1 MRTQA
6 LVATMAT
13 NTVIE
18 NLRGKWREFRTAEGG
33 NTVII
38 FALAVLPLFGAAG
51 AAVDYSRANSVKASM
66 QAALDSTALML
77 SREAAGL
84 NQTQLDKKAT
94 DYFTAL
100 FNRPEAYNIT
110 VKPTYTAASSQVLVT
125 GSGTVK
131 TSFMGVMGIR
141 EMAINTDATA
151 RWGTTRLRVALALDT
166 TGSMADNN
174 KIGQLKIAT
183 KDLLKTLQAAAQTPG
198 DIDVAIVPF
207 ANGVNV
213 GTSNVKETWLD
224 WSYYKVTGGG
234 GWGDNYSSSSNN
246 NNYTSSSYNN
256 WGGGGWSSSWGGDSS
271 SSWGGGSSSTDKSK
285 WQGCVMDRDQDYDVK
300 NTAPGVSLKST
311 LFPAV
316 YSTWCP
322 TSLMPLSHD
331 WTALATKVDA
341 LVAVGSTNQTIG
353 LAWAWQALSAG
364 EPFNVTAPSAD
375 TTQVIILLSDGLNT
389 ENRWTTD
396 ATKIDDRMKKACDN
410 VKAAGIQIYTILVM
424 AGNSSVLQKCAS
436 KPEMYFQLTAASQMV
451 DTFKTIG
458 TKLSKLRIA
467 D

>member
-1 MRTQA
+1 M
-6 LVATMAT
+6 VATMAT
-13 NTVIE
+13 NPVIE
-18 NLRGKWREFRTAEGG
+18 KLRSKWQAFRTAQGG

-100 FNRPEAYNIT
+100 FNRPEAYNIK

-131 TSFMGVMGIR
+131 TSFMGVMGIQ
-141 EMAINTDATA
+141 EMAVNTDATA

-183 KDLLKTLQAAAQTPG
+183 KDLLKILQAAAQTPG

-213 GTSNVKETWLD
+213 GTSNSAKSWLD
-224 WSYYKVTGGG
+224 WSYYKVIGGG
-234 GWGDNYSSSSNN
+234 GWGDDYNSNSNNNNYSSSSYNNWSGGGWGSSWGGSSSNN
-246 NNYTSSSYNN
+246 NNNNTVSSAA
-256 WGGGGWSSSWGGDSS
+256 
-271 SSWGGGSSSTDKSK
+271 KK
-285 WQGCVMDRDQDYDVK
+285 LWQGCVMDRDQDYDVK
-300 NTAPGVSLKST
+300 NTTPGVSLKST

-316 YSTWCP
+316 FSTWCP

-341 LVAVGSTNQTIG
+341 LVAVGSTNQAIG

-410 VKAAGIQIYTILVM
+410 VKAAGIQVYTILVM

-436 KPEMYFQLTAASQMV
+436 KPEMYFQLTAATQMV
-451 DTFKTIG
+451 DTFKAIG

>member
-1 MRTQA
+1 
-6 LVATMAT
+6 MAT
-13 NTVIE
+13 DTVIDK
-18 NLRGKWREFRTAEGG
+18 LRSKWQAFRAAQAG

-38 FALAVLPLFGAAG
+38 FALAVIPVFGAAG
-51 AAVDYSRANSVKASM
+51 AAVDYSRANSVKSAM

-84 NQTQLDKKAT
+84 TQTQLDKKAN
-94 DYFTAL
+94 DYFKGL
-100 FNRPEAYNIT
+100 FNRPEASNIT
-110 VKPTYTAASSQVLVT
+110 VKPTYTAASSQIFLT
-125 GSGTVK
+125 GSATVK
-131 TSFMGVMGIR
+131 ANFMGLMGIHDL
-141 EMAINTDATA
+141 AVHTDATA
-151 RWGTTRLRVALALDT
+151 RWGTTRLRIALALDT

-174 KIGQLKIAT
+174 KIGQLKTAT
-183 KDLLKTLQAAAQTPG
+183 KDLLKILQAAAQTPG
-198 DIDVAIVPF
+198 DIDVAIIPF

-213 GTSNVKETWLD
+213 GTSNSAKSWLD
-224 WSYYKVTGGG
+224 WSYYKVIGGG
-234 GWGDNYSSSSNN
+234 GWGDDYNSNSTNNNYSSSSYNNWSSGGWGSSWGGSSSNN
-246 NNYTSSSYNN
+246 NNNNTVSSAA
-256 WGGGGWSSSWGGDSS
+256 
-271 SSWGGGSSSTDKSK
+271 KK
-285 WQGCVMDRDQDYDVK
+285 LWQGCVMDRDQDYDVK
-300 NTAPGVSLKST
+300 NTTPGVSLKST

-316 YSTWCP
+316 FSTWCP

-341 LVAVGSTNQTIG
+341 MVAVGSTNQTIG

-396 ATKIDDRMKKACDN
+396 PTKIDDRMKKACEN
-410 VKAAGIQIYTILVM
+410 VKTAGIQVYTILVM

-458 TKLSKLRIA
+458 TNLSKLRIA
-467 D
+467 K